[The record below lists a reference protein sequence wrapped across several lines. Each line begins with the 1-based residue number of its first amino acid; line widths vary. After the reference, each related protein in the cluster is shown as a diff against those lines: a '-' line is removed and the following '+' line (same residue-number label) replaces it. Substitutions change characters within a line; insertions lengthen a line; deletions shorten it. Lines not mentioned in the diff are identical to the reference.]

1 MYNKVIS
8 CIPHFYF
15 PPVCLE
21 VRLTKHRFSNY
32 GSATT
37 LPQPLLSNQTPLSLQ
52 QLRFSNQNSLSL
64 QQPQRTLASATKP
77 QQPKFTT
84 SGKYMYSH
92 VLHIISKSHPLWQV
106 HAHVISKSR
115 PFGQV
120 HAKSHL
126 TFGL

>member
-64 QQPQRTLASATKP
+64 QQLRFGDQNSLSL
-77 QQPKFTT
+77 QQPNF
-84 SGKYMYSH
+84 SN
-92 VLHIISKSHPLWQV
+92 
-106 HAHVISKSR
+106 
-115 PFGQV
+115 
-120 HAKSHL
+120 
-126 TFGL
+126 